1 MALRRKPRKKKE
13 KTTCKRRVIKDKKI
27 KINNKSSCRAYAPAF
42 LNGTNVKVVFRW
54 GGGNENNITKQTA

>member
-54 GGGNENNITKQTA
+54 GGGE